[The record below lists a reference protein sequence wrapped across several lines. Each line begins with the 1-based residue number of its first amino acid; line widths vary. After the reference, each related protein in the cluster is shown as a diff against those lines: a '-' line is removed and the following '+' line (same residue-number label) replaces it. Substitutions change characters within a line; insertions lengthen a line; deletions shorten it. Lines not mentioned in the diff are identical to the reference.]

1 MAGLLRA
8 IETDAEPD
16 ISGRD
21 HLDTLAL
28 SEAVL
33 ASSREHR
40 IVSLKESRGRRTLG

>member
-8 IETDAEPD
+8 IEINTNPD

-28 SEAVL
+28 CEAVL
-33 ASSREHR
+33 TAGREHR
-40 IVSLKESRGRRTLG
+40 VVKYDEI